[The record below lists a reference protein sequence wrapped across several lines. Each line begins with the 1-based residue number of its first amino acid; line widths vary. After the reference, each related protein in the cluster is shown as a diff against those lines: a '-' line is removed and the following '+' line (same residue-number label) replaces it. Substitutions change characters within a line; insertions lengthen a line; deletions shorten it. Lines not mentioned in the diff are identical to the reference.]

1 MGSVSHATERKSR
14 AEQSRAEHSMAWQR
28 LWKRDDAIA
37 GSRPS
42 SDVSKRG
49 LELETSIAGS
59 VVVTVSVEPARLPVS
74 GQAREPGTLGLGMS
88 NTRFRMFYRPFYSE
102 THMGRAVLRFAKDP

>member
-1 MGSVSHATERKSR
+1 
-14 AEQSRAEHSMAWQR
+14 

-49 LELETSIAGS
+49 LELETPLAGS
-59 VVVTVSVEPARLPVS
+59 VVVVTVFLGCAPAYL
-74 GQAREPGTLGLGMS
+74 GKPGTLGLGMAIS
-88 NTRFRMFYRPFYSE
+88 NVPQALPQALPQRDAD
-102 THMGRAVLRFAKDP
+102 GRAVLRFAKGPP